1 MNFITYERAYC
12 LYPVETLELST
23 SLLLVDEN
31 SYVEDLIVKYG
42 KRGFTFY
49 RVAYDDQFRHKDAR
63 WVEDRHTFFLLLPR
77 FRWHSEVEMFI
88 DPIRVTS
95 WSITTSPF
103 DNHSIHYL
111 KASYGRESGVYP
123 VVVFSELAQGT
134 LIWFAAVG
142 SPEWSRIRELLVFAS
157 AISSLS

>member
-49 RVAYDDQFRHKDAR
+49 KVAYDDQFRHKDAR

-77 FRWHSEVEMFI
+77 FRSHSEVEMFI

-111 KASYGRESGVYP
+111 KASYSRESGVYS
-123 VVVFSELAQGT
+123 VVVFSQLAQGT
-134 LIWFAAVG
+134 LIWFTAVG